1 MVVEA
6 GRRPVEAFARAAVE
20 VASAVDLRAALGILA
35 GATAAAIDAD
45 LVVLRVVDSTGELV
59 ARAVAPEDSA
69 LAAAVAASRAPA
81 EVLQAGNVPEPTRR
95 AAADARAAGVWA
107 VPARAAGGRVVGSVE
122 VVRIREQFDLADQAI
137 VDLAAAQLAL
147 VVRTLGATPGRGAA
161 GRRGRRLELAG
172 ESLAAGG
179 DGRRAAQHAVR
190 VAVETSGARAGA
202 AWRLNPGSEPELI
215 ASVGAGPD
223 TVEVRELVTAA
234 AAGPSPVAVSRSERL
249 PGGAGIA
256 ATLPLGR
263 PPFAALQLFFAEE
276 RAPTE
281 PDLAALAAFAGR
293 AAHALR
299 AGDRA
304 HEVEEELTR
313 TRALL
318 EVVGASIARLSLT
331 HTLETAVDRIAE
343 LLQVERVGVYLRAD
357 GRLQTAA
364 GRSLTPGHDT
374 VAEELFEAALGPLRA
389 RDTVRIGTRPA
400 LGVPLRLREEPIGL
414 LVLHP
419 GARALSE
426 SDIAL
431 LSSLAAQ
438 LAVAVQN
445 ARLHEQATELGDAL
459 AEVLDSERQA
469 SRNVTA
475 LYEIS
480 RSFAQSLSL
489 ETTLKAVATA
499 VVDALGVDAAVVRLP
514 DERGDQFVSHYV
526 HVADEHLEEA
536 VRAILGRPQA
546 RPLRRRGPMLLDV
559 PTARRL
565 GGAHAL
571 LVPFLE
577 QGSTAAR
584 LPVSTPTELLAELTI
599 LSLDPA
605 RPIGAEALESAV
617 TIAQQAALAIDNA
630 RLYQQQKAFAETMQ
644 QSLLPR
650 DLPSVAGLD
659 VGAVYESAAQ
669 VDVGG
674 DVFDFL
680 ELGDGRLAVVL
691 GDVMGHGIDATADM
705 AMARFV
711 FRSLAREH
719 PSPAEFLASAN
730 EVVVD
735 EIALGK
741 FITMAYLTVDAGGR
755 LECASA
761 GHPEPRV
768 LTPGVGVVPV
778 RCSGLALGIDA
789 AQTYEQ
795 VTAELP
801 AGGAVVLYTDGV
813 IEARSGLE
821 QFGVE
826 RLDRTL
832 EAHKTET
839 AQAIADAVVAS
850 CRAFAGQDLADDCAI
865 VVIKR
870 Q

>member
-6 GRRPVEAFARAAVE
+6 GRRPVEAFAQAAVE

-35 GATAAAIDAD
+35 GATAAALAAD
-45 LVVLRVVDSTGELV
+45 LVVVRVVDPSGDLV
-59 ARAVAPEDSA
+59 ARAVAPEESS
-69 LAAAVAASRAPA
+69 LAAAVAASRVPA
-81 EVLQAGNVPEPTRR
+81 EAFLAEGVPEPTRR
-95 AAADARAAGVWA
+95 AAEDARAAGVYA
-107 VPARAAGGRVVGSVE
+107 VPARAGGGRVVGSVE
-122 VVRIREQFDLADQAI
+122 VVRIRESFDADDQAI
-137 VDLAAAQLAL
+137 VDLAAAQLSL
-147 VVRTLGATPGRGAA
+147 VIRTLGTTPGRGAA

-179 DGRRAAQHAVR
+179 DGRRAAQHAIR
-190 VAVETSGARAGA
+190 VAVESAGARAGA
-202 AWRLNPGSEPELI
+202 AWRLKPGAEPELI
-215 ASVGAGPD
+215 ASVGARPSVD
-223 TVEVRELVTAA
+223 EVGQLLADA
-234 AAGPSPVAVSRSERL
+234 AAGAAPVEVGRNGEHVV
-249 PGGAGIA
+249 

-281 PDLAALAAFAGR
+281 ADLAALAAFAGR

-304 HEVEEELTR
+304 QQVEEELTR

-331 HTLETAVDRIAE
+331 HTLETTVDRIAE

-364 GRSLTPGHDT
+364 GRSLTPGHEA

-389 RDTVRIGTRPA
+389 RHTVQLEGQPA

-419 GARALSE
+419 GTRTLGG

-431 LSSLAAQ
+431 LASLASQ

-459 AEVLDSERQA
+459 AEVLDAERQA
-469 SRNVTA
+469 SRSVTA

-489 ETTLKAVATA
+489 ETTLEAVAAA
-499 VVDALGVDAAVVRLP
+499 VVDVLGVDAAVIRLP
-514 DERGDQFVSHYV
+514 DERGDMFVSHYV
-526 HVADEHLEEA
+526 HVADERLEQA
-536 VRAILGRPQA
+536 VRTILGRPQA

-559 PTARRL
+559 PTALRL
-565 GGAHAL
+565 GGAHGL

-584 LPVSTPTELLAELTI
+584 IPVSTPTELLAELTI

-605 RPIGAEALESAV
+605 RPIGSETLDAAV

-650 DLPSVAGLD
+650 DRPAIPGLD
-659 VGAVYESAAQ
+659 IGAVYESAAQ

-719 PSPAEFLASAN
+719 PSPSEFLASAN

-741 FITMAYLTVDAGGR
+741 FITMTYVTVEAGGR

-768 LTPGVGVVPV
+768 LTPSLGVVPL

-789 AQTYEQ
+789 PQTYEQ
-795 VTAELP
+795 VGAELP
-801 AGGAVVLYTDGV
+801 PGGAVVLYTDGV
-813 IEARSGLE
+813 IEARSGAE

-826 RLDRTL
+826 RLDKAL
-832 EAHKTET
+832 VAHASEP
-839 AQAIADAVVAS
+839 AQAIADAVVAA
-850 CRAFAGQDLADDCAI
+850 CRAFAGQNLADDCAI

-870 Q
+870 P